1 MPVAAAICSAP
12 SATCRLSILASPAT
26 WRLAPLGL
34 AAALVLAG
42 CGGSDGPDT
51 TTPPAPGENYR
62 TLGISV
68 AGLATGQSLVLQ
80 NNGADDF
87 IVSANGFV
95 STAASWPLG
104 SSYAVAVKTQPTGQ
118 RCTVARN
125 TGTLATAN
133 ASVLVDCVVLPGERN
148 TLGGSISGVPAGQ
161 AVVLRNGSEDLALQA
176 DGNFTF
182 ATPLAAGAAYAV
194 TVKTRPEGLGCVV
207 RDGAG
212 TVTAA
217 VVDTVAVRCVPE
229 GALADGQWERD
240 QCNVTPDG
248 IALTDMWRVSHATP
262 TSLSIGAGG
271 VSYRNAQCSGP
282 GTPMTGPLAG
292 AFSITDL
299 RSAASAS
306 GELVGYWG
314 TYSSRAVSMPRPV
327 VLVRKANHLCLL
339 EDSAAASSYPDVT
352 SLGLA
357 VTAAIAGGKCYTPR

>member
-1 MPVAAAICSAP
+1 MPVVAACRMPRAARRLPIPAAP
-12 SATCRLSILASPAT
+12 TT

-34 AAALVLAG
+34 AAALALAG

-51 TTPPAPGENYR
+51 TMPPVPGENYR
-62 TLGISV
+62 TLGVSV
-68 AGLATGQSLVLQ
+68 TGLATGQSLVLQ
-80 NNGADDF
+80 NNGSDDF
-87 IVSANGFV
+87 IVSTNGFV
-95 STAASWPLG
+95 QTAASWPLG
-104 SSYAVAVKTQPTGQ
+104 STYAVTVKTQPTGQ
-118 RCTVARN
+118 RCTAARN

-148 TLGGSISGVPAGQ
+148 TLGGTISGVPAGQ
-161 AVVLRNGSEDLALQA
+161 AVVLRNGSEDLAVQA
-176 DGNFTF
+176 DGSFTF
-182 ATPLAAGAAYAV
+182 ATPLAAGAAYAI
-194 TVKTRPEGLGCVV
+194 TVKTRPDGLGCVV
-207 RDGAG
+207 RNGAG
-212 TVTAA
+212 TVTGA

-229 GALADGQWERD
+229 GALADGGWERD
-240 QCNVTPDG
+240 QCGVTPDG
-248 IALTDMWRVSHATP
+248 TALTDMWRVSHATP

-306 GELVGYWG
+306 RELVGYWG